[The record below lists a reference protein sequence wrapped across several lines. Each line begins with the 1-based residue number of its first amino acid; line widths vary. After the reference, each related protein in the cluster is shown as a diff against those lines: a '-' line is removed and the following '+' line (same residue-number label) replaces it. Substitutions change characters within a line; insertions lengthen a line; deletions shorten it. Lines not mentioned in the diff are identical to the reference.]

1 MISGDPDIKRGIVK
15 RMHAR
20 RNQPKGP
27 CRGVTKDP
35 VENVPWYHPE
45 FQMAKGLGSDQ
56 TIRKLH
62 ATS

>member
-15 RMHAR
+15 RMYAG

-35 VENVPWYHPE
+35 VGNDPS
-45 FQMAKGLGSDQ
+45 LS
-56 TIRKLH
+56 
-62 ATS
+62 

>member
-1 MISGDPDIKRGIVK
+1 MISGDPDIKRSIVK
-15 RMHAR
+15 RMQAG

-27 CRGVTKDP
+27 YRGVTKDP
-35 VENVPWYHPE
+35 VGNVPFAVPNFKW
-45 FQMAKGLGSDQ
+45 LRGSDQ